1 MEYEQTPLRLI
12 AGQMLTLLTDGV
24 PEAQDAKKTL
34 FGFTRVAALLA
45 TRPTAD
51 EIVEAA
57 CAFGQQDDITVV
69 TMMRL
74 ARFAAVEMATLDLRE
89 TAAPA

>member
-1 MEYEQTPLRLI
+1 VQRDRWRAGGPGREEDALRIYTGGGI
-12 AGQMLTLLTDGV
+12 ARHA
-24 PEAQDAKKTL
+24 PY
-34 FGFTRVAALLA
+34 
-45 TRPTAD
+45 AD